1 MLRKLLSKK
10 FVPAIVGLSLVAV
23 TLVAPISSVSAKDT
37 APKPI
42 DPKTIDATR
51 RLRLIGTNGVQQM
64 DPVTGAVTCEAE
76 MLRWLYDTLIR
87 LTPDGQLVPGLA
99 ESWGREGKNFVLH
112 LRHGVIFQDGTKFN
126 AAAVK
131 AHILRAKTLA
141 KSVLATSLKAVDSVE
156 TPDPFTVVLVLN
168 EGRAGVLPILF
179 TDRAGMVPSPTAV
192 ANAGA
197 TYGATSA
204 VGAGP
209 YKYDKYVSAVDF
221 HVSAWKGYWDTE
233 HRHLAGIDM
242 LGSATELQIQR
253 VISGDVDYAAMKDI
267 QLPEAV
273 TGKSVAPKKLDY
285 RVSPTDQYSEIYLN
299 WNIAPF
305 NNVLVRQALEYSLDR
320 KTLASV
326 LTANS
331 AIPSTSP
338 LASTSWGHDA
348 KAVDSLYK
356 YDPVKAKALLA
367 QAGFPNGITVDV
379 GMIQNTYYVALSEAV
394 QAMVKASGFT
404 FNLKSV
410 SGAQINNRLYTLK
423 DLPIAITAYRGSPDP
438 GLTLE
443 AKFMAKGSAN
453 ASSSSVPGID
463 TLLIKSAGATD
474 ATLRAKWLKEAELL
488 VMQGA
493 YSIPIYHN
501 AGLVAFTP
509 EFVGTMRG
517 YTTCQFGDFVSAE
530 VYFKKKNKK

>member
-1 MLRKLLSKK
+1 MLTKVLRRK
-10 FVPAIVGLSLVAV
+10 FVPAVVSLCLV
-23 TLVAPISSVSAKDT
+23 TVSLMAPISSVSAKDG
-37 APKPI
+37 PKPI
-42 DPKTIDATR
+42 DPKTIDSIR

-76 MLRWLYDTLIR
+76 MLRWIYDTLIR
-87 LTPDGQLVPGLA
+87 LTPDGKLVPGLA
-99 ESWGREGKNFVLH
+99 ERWGREGKNFVMH
-112 LRHGVIFQDGTKFN
+112 LRKDVKFQDGTKFN

-131 AHILRAKTLA
+131 AHLERAKTHP
-141 KSVLATSLKAVDSVE
+141 KSVLATSLKAVASIE
-156 TPDPFTVVLVLN
+156 TPDQYTVKLVLN

-197 TYGATSA
+197 AYGATGA

-209 YKYDKYVSAVDF
+209 YKYDKHVSAVDF
-221 HVSAWKGYWDTE
+221 HVSTWGGYWDAE

-242 LGSATELQIQR
+242 LGSATELQSQR
-253 VISGDVDYAAMKDI
+253 VVSGDVDYAAMKDI
-267 QLPEAV
+267 QLPEAAAA
-273 TGKSVAPKKLDY
+273 KSKNLDY
-285 RVSPTDQYSEIYLN
+285 RISPTDQYAEIYLN
-299 WNIAPF
+299 WNVAPF
-305 NNVLVRQALEYSLDR
+305 NNVLVRQALMYSLDR
-320 KTLASV
+320 TTLASV

-331 AIPSTSP
+331 AIPAFSP
-338 LASTSWGHDA
+338 LTKVSWAHDA
-348 KAVDSLYK
+348 KGVDSLYK

-367 QAGFPNGITVDV
+367 QAGFPSGITVDV

-394 QAMVKASGFT
+394 QGMVKASGFT

-410 SGAQINNRLYTLK
+410 TGAEINNRLYTLK
-423 DLPIAITAYRGSPDP
+423 NLPIAITAYRGSPDP

-453 ASSSSVPGID
+453 AAGTSVPGID
-463 TLLIKSAGATD
+463 TLLIKSAGATS

-488 VMQGA
+488 VMKGA

-509 EFVGTMRG
+509 KLMGVSKG
-517 YTTCQFGDFVSAE
+517 YTTCQFADFVSAE
-530 VYFKKKNKK
+530 VYFKP

>member
-1 MLRKLLSKK
+1 MTSKVIRRK
-10 FVPAIVGLSLVAV
+10 FVPVVVGLSLMAV
-23 TLVAPISSVSAKDT
+23 SLVAPISSVSAKDT

-76 MLRWLYDTLIR
+76 MLRWIYDTLIR
-87 LTPDGQLVPGLA
+87 LTPDGKLVPGLA
-99 ESWGREGKNFVLH
+99 ESWERDGKNFVLH
-112 LRHGVIFQDGTKFN
+112 LRKGVIFQDGTKFN

-131 AHILRAKTLA
+131 AHILRGKTVA
-141 KSVLATSLKAVDSVE
+141 KSVIATSLQAISSVE
-156 TPDPFTVVLVLN
+156 TPDPFTVKLILN
-168 EGRAGVLPILF
+168 EGRAGILPILF
-179 TDRAGMVPSPTAV
+179 TDRAGMIPSPTAV
-192 ANAGA
+192 AAAGA
-197 TYGATSA
+197 AYGATGA

-209 YKYDKYVSAVDF
+209 YKYDKHVSAVDF
-221 HVSAWKGYWDTE
+221 HVSTWKGYWDTE

-242 LGSATELQIQR
+242 LGSATELQVQR
-253 VISGDVDYAAMKDI
+253 VVSGDVDYAALKDV
-267 QLPEAV
+267 QLTEAM
-273 TGKSVAPKKLDY
+273 TAKVADKTKLDY
-285 RVSPTDQYSEIYLN
+285 RVAPTDQYAEIYLN
-299 WNIAPF
+299 WNVAPF

-320 KTLASV
+320 TTLAAV
-326 LTANS
+326 LSANS

-338 LASTSWGHDA
+338 LIRTSWAHDA
-348 KAVDSLYK
+348 KAVDGLYK
-356 YDPVKAKALLA
+356 YDPAKAKALLA

-410 SGAQINNRLYTLK
+410 TGAEINNRLYTLK
-423 DLPIAITAYRGSPDP
+423 NLPVAITAYRGSPDP

-453 ASSSSVPGID
+453 ASGSSVPGID

-501 AGLVAFTP
+501 AGLVAFNP
-509 EFVGTMRG
+509 KFVGTVKG

-530 VYFKKKNKK
+530 VYFKK